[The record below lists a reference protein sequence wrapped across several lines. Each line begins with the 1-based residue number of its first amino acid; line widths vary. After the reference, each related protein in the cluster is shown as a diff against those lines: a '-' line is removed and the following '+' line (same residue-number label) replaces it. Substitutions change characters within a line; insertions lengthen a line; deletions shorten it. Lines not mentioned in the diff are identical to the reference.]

1 MFANSRYTP
10 ERVPILAFWI
20 TEYEKSST
28 GRVLVI
34 SRVRWKCRIGIGG
47 QPAHD
52 RLMRLANMLPAIAP
66 VAVLSVVKAV
76 GPDEAERFRV
86 ASNLG
91 SFDL

>member
-1 MFANSRYTP
+1 MKNRLRA
-10 ERVPILAFWI
+10 EFWSYPGCAGNVELKVAGSQR
-20 TEYEKSST
+20 TM
-28 GRVLVI
+28 
-34 SRVRWKCRIGIGG
+34 
-47 QPAHD
+47 